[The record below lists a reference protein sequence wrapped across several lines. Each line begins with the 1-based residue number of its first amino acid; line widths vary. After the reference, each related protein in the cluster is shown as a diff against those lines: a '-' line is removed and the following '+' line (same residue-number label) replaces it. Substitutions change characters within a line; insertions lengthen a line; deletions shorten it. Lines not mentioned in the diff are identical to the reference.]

1 MKKHINIYLSALLA
15 LTVIA
20 SCKKSFLDE
29 RPFSTYSPETLKDS
43 LGFDASLVGL
53 YNHFSNFYTRSD
65 RQGWVSVWQ
74 VGTDIAF
81 AASPEGVETPYFKY
95 ELLNPQ
101 DHAASWCWTWAYRL
115 INNANII
122 IAGVTDP
129 SLTSI
134 SQPTKNM
141 IEAEARFFRGYA
153 YNFLATL
160 YGRVPVVT
168 EPLAAPKTNFT
179 RSPLDEV
186 NKVVEDDL
194 KFAADN
200 LPEVGNLGANTNGA
214 GKPAGRAHKYM
225 AMQLL
230 AEAYLRMGKPDLA
243 EQRAQAII
251 GSNKFDLNTARYG
264 VKASQPGDYFSDMFV
279 KGNIRRSQGNKEAI
293 WVMEIEDRRV
303 VPGGFTGDP
312 QQRRNWGTGY
322 HNIPGMKLADSLG
335 GRGIGRMR
343 LSTYVLYNL
352 YEAND
357 MRNSQ
362 YNIRRQFWYND
373 PTNAKFGQPVPFVGS
388 DTNTNIAPHTTKWY
402 QFDPTDEFGYAMLKD
417 ITLMR
422 LGETYLLL
430 AEAQFKNNK
439 PGEAAAT
446 LTTLRARS
454 NASAVTAG
462 QVSMDFIL
470 DERARELLAEE
481 NRRMTLM
488 RTGTLVQRAALNAN
502 SPLNPI
508 SGLTN
513 KHLLLPIPLSEIN
526 LNKDAELEQN
536 PDY

>member
-115 INNANII
+115 INNSNII

-168 EPLAAPKTNFT
+168 EPLAAPKTDFT

-200 LPEVGNLGANTNGA
+200 LPEPGNLGANTNSA

-251 GSNKFDLNTARYG
+251 GSNKFDLHTARYG

>member
-115 INNANII
+115 INNSNII

-168 EPLAAPKTNFT
+168 EPLAAPKTDFT

-200 LPEVGNLGANTNGA
+200 LPEPGNLGANTNSA